1 MAINL
6 RHHHFEGSCFMKD
19 SDSFTNIDHNEHKI
33 HLWNTFVDSN
43 LIGLTEEDCGIF
55 PRVLPLSYLS
65 EIKKA
70 AHKICLFTMK
80 LLELP
85 ASEVKAILPAG
96 PIRDFLIE
104 ELEVLKHRPDRLV
117 GSFRYDMAI
126 VGDPAKGNPPKLLE
140 INDIGFGGISRST
153 YLQNT
158 LFQLQPSLK
167 KRYLTL
173 DATKAEANNYLALG
187 PSYAR
192 LQYDAYD
199 WEEQVLLKEAQK
211 HGVSIRLI
219 SPKQLK
225 FKWNSSHYPL
235 MSQSPIHLKNNK
247 IMIGSSLKSQWA
259 PQALQMGYS
268 FELQDFLRSPEMYRQ
283 IIKSDTPQ
291 YSPFVTGLV
300 ASKAIL
306 VLLADKQLQ
315 RKFLG
320 SSQTMNH
327 AILPAHLLHDKKE
340 IAQKNY
346 KNFVLKHVDGLG
358 GEKVFFDQ
366 QLAQQLKK
374 IPKTKESEW
383 VLQDRIK
390 LNTIEL
396 EGTLSRKRKLIA
408 DLGVFVQYQWS
419 KGKFQ
424 HFEVG
429 GFITRATNKSY
440 KVNVS
445 GGGIQVPVFFDRAA

>member
-1 MAINL
+1 
-6 RHHHFEGSCFMKD
+6 MKD
-19 SDSFTNIDHNEHKI
+19 SDTFTNIDANEHKI

-65 EIKKA
+65 EIKKT

-85 ASEVKAILPAG
+85 SSEIKAILPSG
-96 PIRDFLIE
+96 PLRDFLIE

-126 VGDPAKGNPPKLLE
+126 VDNPAKGNSPKLLE

-167 KRYLTL
+167 KRYFTL
-173 DATKAEANNYLALG
+173 DATKAEVDNYLALG
-187 PSYAR
+187 SSFAR

-199 WEEQVLLKEAQK
+199 WEEQVLLEEAQK
-211 HGVSIRLI
+211 RGVSIRLI

-225 FKWNSSHYPL
+225 FKWNTTDYPL
-235 MSQSPIHLKNNK
+235 MAQSPIHLKNNK
-247 IMIGSSLKSQWA
+247 IMIGSHWL

-268 FELQDFLRSPEMYRQ
+268 FELKDFMRSPEMYRQ

-306 VLLADKQLQ
+306 VLLADKHLQ
-315 RKFLG
+315 RKFLK
-320 SSQTMNH
+320 SSHTMDH
-327 AILPAHLLHDKKE
+327 AILPAHLLNDKKMMT
-340 IAQKNY
+340 QKNY
-346 KNFVLKHVDGLG
+346 KNLVLKHVDGLG
-358 GEKVFFDQ
+358 GEKVFFDR
-366 QLAQQLKK
+366 QLTQQLKK
-374 IPKTKESEW
+374 IPKSQESEW
-383 VLQDRIK
+383 VLQNRIK

-408 DLGVFVQYQWS
+408 DLGVFVQYQWAR
-419 KGKFQ
+419 GKFQ

-445 GGGIQVPVFFDRAA
+445 GGGIQVPVFFDRSA

>member
-6 RHHHFEGSCFMKD
+6 RHHHFEGSCVMKD
-19 SDSFTNIDHNEHKI
+19 STSISNIDRNEHKI
-33 HLWNTFVDSN
+33 NLWNTFVDSN
-43 LIGLTEEDCGIF
+43 LIGITEEDCGIF

-85 ASEVKAILPAG
+85 TSEIKAIFPPG
-96 PIRDFLIE
+96 PIRDFLIQ

-126 VGDPAKGNPPKLLE
+126 VGDPIKGNPPKLLE

-158 LFQLQPSLK
+158 IFQLQPSWK
-167 KRYLTL
+167 KKYLTL
-173 DATKAEANNYLALG
+173 DATKSEAKNYLALG
-187 PSYAR
+187 SELAR
-192 LQYDAYD
+192 FQYDAYD
-199 WEEQVLLKEAQK
+199 WEEQVLLEEARK
-211 HGVSIRLI
+211 HGVNIRLI
-219 SPKQLK
+219 SPQQLK
-225 FKWNSSHYPL
+225 FKWNNKDYPL
-235 MSQSPIHLKNNK
+235 MVQSPIEFKK
-247 IMIGSSLKSQWA
+247 KKVVIGSTWA
-259 PQALQMGYS
+259 PKALQMGYS
-268 FELQDFLRSPEMYRQ
+268 FELKDFLRSPDMYRQ

-291 YSPFVTGLV
+291 YSPFITGLV

-306 VLLADKQLQ
+306 VLLADQQLQ
-315 RKFLG
+315 RKLLG
-320 SSQTMNH
+320 SSQSLDR
-327 AILPAHLLHDKKE
+327 AILPASLLNNNKE
-340 IAQKNY
+340 LAYMNY
-346 KNFVLKHVDGLG
+346 KHFVLKHVDGLG

-366 QLAQQLKK
+366 DLVQQIKKVPKAQ
-374 IPKTKESEW
+374 ESEW

-445 GGGIQVPVFFDRAA
+445 GGGIQVPVFFDKSA